1 MAAGSSPTGILNPS
15 NNYQYIYYVNSSG
28 EIAYWAWA
36 GEWYGPL
43 TIGGKAA
50 TGATPTV
57 TRTGAYQ
64 YIYYANSSGEF
75 TNFTF
80 NTEKWI
86 GPTTFGGTIWANT
99 NPTSVLNPSN
109 NYQYIY
115 YLNPSGEM
123 SDWFWAGAWYGPNT
137 L

>member
-1 MAAGSSPTGILNPS
+1 
-15 NNYQYIYYVNSSG
+15 
-28 EIAYWAWA
+28 
-36 GEWYGPL
+36 
-43 TIGGKAA
+43 
-50 TGATPTV
+50 V
-57 TRTGAYQ
+57 TRTGSLQ

-80 NTEKWI
+80 DSAKWV
-86 GPTTFGGTIWANT
+86 GPTTFGGKVWAS
-99 NPTSVLNPSN
+99 TSPSAILDPSN

-123 SDWFWAGAWYGPNT
+123 SDWFWAGEWFGPNT